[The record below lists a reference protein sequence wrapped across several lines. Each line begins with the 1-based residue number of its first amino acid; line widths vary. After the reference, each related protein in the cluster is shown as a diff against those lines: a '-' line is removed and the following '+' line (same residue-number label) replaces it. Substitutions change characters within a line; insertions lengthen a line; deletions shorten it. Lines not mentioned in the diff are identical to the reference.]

1 MDKVQQAIRSKKI
14 KHMFFIALV
23 VIMVG
28 WVIFR
33 FTAFASE
40 NARYVFNASRV
51 AADVGLPVESVTV
64 QKSFGTL
71 YEPLSV
77 KNNRAYV
84 SAERASKLRTGQKI
98 ENGKITYVSKSI
110 DLGTGMYL
118 VRTSGVS
125 DGLHYAEFTTD
136 GIFVPLY
143 AISDNSVFVVKDNI
157 AVQRDIKIA
166 RQDSENA
173 YVESGLN
180 TGDIVILSKVQSGIK
195 VKLSK

>member
-1 MDKVQQAIRSKKI
+1 MDKIQQTLRSKKI

-23 VIMVG
+23 AIMVG

-33 FTAFASE
+33 FAAFASE

-64 QKSFGTL
+64 QKSSGTL
-71 YEPLSV
+71 YEPLSI

-84 SAERASKLRTGQKI
+84 SAERASKLRAGQKI
-98 ENGKITYVSKSI
+98 ENGKITYVSKGI
-110 DLGTGMYL
+110 DLNTGMYL
-118 VRTSGVS
+118 VRTAGVS
-125 DGLHYAEFTTD
+125 DGLHFAEFTTD

-143 AISDNSVFVVKDNI
+143 AISDSGVFIVKDG
-157 AVQRDIKIA
+157 VTVRRDIKIA

-173 YVESGLN
+173 YIESGLDV
-180 TGDIVILSKVQSGIK
+180 GDIIVLSHVQSGVK
-195 VKLSK
+195 VKL

>member
-1 MDKVQQAIRSKKI
+1 MDKIQQTLRSKKI
-14 KHMFFIALV
+14 KHIFFIALV
-23 VIMVG
+23 AIMVG

-33 FTAFASE
+33 FIAFASE
-40 NARYVFNASRV
+40 NARFVYNASRV
-51 AADVGLPVESVTV
+51 ASENGLPVEYVTV
-64 QKSFGTL
+64 NIESGTL

-84 SAERASKLRTGQKI
+84 SGERASKMRAGQKI
-98 ENGKITYVSKSI
+98 ENGKITFVSNNI
-110 DLGTGMYL
+110 DLNTGMYL

-125 DGLHYAEFTTD
+125 DGLHFAEFTTN

-143 AISDNSVFVVKDNI
+143 AISDNSVFVADNGI
-157 AVQRDIKIA
+157 ATKRNIKIA

-180 TGDIVILSKVQSGIK
+180 SGDVVILSKVQSGVK
-195 VKLSK
+195 VKLNK

>member
-64 QKSFGTL
+64 QKSSGTL

>member
-64 QKSFGTL
+64 QKSSGTL

-173 YVESGLN
+173 YVESGLH

>member
-1 MDKVQQAIRSKKI
+1 MDKIQQALRSKKI
-14 KHMFFIALV
+14 KHTFFIALV
-23 VIMVG
+23 AIMVG

-33 FTAFASE
+33 FIAFASE
-40 NARYVFNASRV
+40 NARFVYNASRV
-51 AADVGLPVESVTV
+51 AAENGLPVEYLTV
-64 QKSFGTL
+64 HIESGTL

-84 SAERASKLRTGQKI
+84 SGERASKMRAGQKI
-98 ENGKITYVSKSI
+98 ENGKITFVSNNI
-110 DLGTGMYL
+110 DLNTGMYL

-125 DGLHYAEFTTD
+125 DGLHFAEFTTN

-143 AISDNSVFVVKDNI
+143 AISDNSVFVADNGI
-157 AVQRDIKIA
+157 ATKRNIKIA

-180 TGDIVILSKVQSGIK
+180 SGDVVILSKVQSGVK
-195 VKLSK
+195 VKLNK

>member
-64 QKSFGTL
+64 QKSYGTL

>member
-1 MDKVQQAIRSKKI
+1 MDKIQQALRSKKI
-14 KHMFFIALV
+14 KHTFFIALV
-23 VIMVG
+23 AIMVG

-33 FTAFASE
+33 FIAFASE
-40 NARYVFNASRV
+40 NARFVYNASRV
-51 AADVGLPVESVTV
+51 ASENGLPVEYVIVHIES
-64 QKSFGTL
+64 GTL

-84 SAERASKLRTGQKI
+84 SGERASKMRAGQKI
-98 ENGKITYVSKSI
+98 ENGKITFVSNNI
-110 DLGTGMYL
+110 DLNTGMYL

-125 DGLHYAEFTTD
+125 DGLHFAEFTTN

-143 AISDNSVFVVKDNI
+143 AISDNSVFVADNGI
-157 AVQRDIKIA
+157 ATKRNIKIA

-180 TGDIVILSKVQSGIK
+180 SGDVVILSKVQSGVK
-195 VKLSK
+195 VKLNK